1 MNICMVTE
9 LKSNIDIEV
18 YLAQQKSLIDNHLKK
33 IFVESNNYIEPKEL
47 WDAIRYSLL
56 DGGKRIRS
64 ILCLASYETV
74 SPDKTHLDDC
84 LTVCTSIELIHAM
97 SLIHD
102 DLPSMDNDDLR
113 RGRPSCHKVFGEA
126 NAILTGDGMLTL
138 AFQLIIEN
146 TNKIN
151 DKEKLEVINIL
162 AKAFTFGLVP
172 GQMLDLETVNKSAD
186 LNTIDRIA
194 KLKTAELIKAAVI
207 CGALIAKKN
216 STIPIPD
223 SILKS
228 LDIFG
233 INIGKAFQV
242 IDDILD
248 VISDTK
254 TLGKTSGNDRKRNKP
269 TYPSVIGLEAAKK
282 TAEDLIENAKFE
294 LHKANTDT
302 CVLSSIADFIIKR
315 I

>member
-1 MNICMVTE
+1 MQTTTE
-9 LKSNIDIEV
+9 LNIDIEE
-18 YLAQQKSLIDNHLKK
+18 YLKKQKKLIDSKLNFLLDKAKK
-33 IFVESNNYIEPKEL
+33 NIDLKEL
-47 WDAIRYSLL
+47 YDAISYSLL
-56 DGGKRIRS
+56 NGGKRIRGA
-64 ILCLASYETV
+64 LCLATFETYAKNA
-74 SPDKTHLDDC
+74 DKELFEDC
-84 LTVCTSIELIHAM
+84 LTTACSIEIIHAM

-102 DLPSMDNDDLR
+102 DLPSMDNDDIR
-113 RGRPSCHKVFGEA
+113 RGKPSCHKVFGEA

-254 TLGKTSGNDRKRNKP
+254 TLGKTSGKDRKRNKP

-315 I
+315 IY